1 MISGSSENGFSLIE
15 VVVALGILSTTAI
28 SLSMIGSQSI
38 DGVKQVE
45 ARYLARTVAEA
56 QMAAVFTQAEPLE
69 IGVERGQAMQ
79 LGQNFDWERVIEQ
92 SGRAGLLFVQVDVTA
107 ADDDTVLARIDTLKR
122 PRR

>member
-107 ADDDTVLARIDTLKR
+107 ADDNTVLARIDTLKR

>member
-1 MISGSSENGFSLIE
+1 
-15 VVVALGILSTTAI
+15 
-28 SLSMIGSQSI
+28 
-38 DGVKQVE
+38 
-45 ARYLARTVAEA
+45 
-56 QMAAVFTQAEPLE
+56 MAAVFTQAEPLE